1 MDRWYAE
8 QEVGST
14 LADERAQSGTR
25 TGLSER
31 VIVAAAIE
39 IIAERGVDG
48 LSMRLLSERLGVAL
62 GATYKHV
69 ANKHTLLQ
77 MVAEALY
84 ARIEPASDDLDEFEQ
99 AKSVMLEVHRVL
111 AAHPGM
117 ADYIAQHVPEFTSV
131 NLVKLITGPL
141 CVGRA
146 HSGRSQSDHLGVGA
160 LERWPHAGSHSSRVA
175 GRGGRSLRGGR
186 RPDPPGGTGAPRA
199 TLWSTPL
206 TSVRPVVRVPIDM
219 PPLAARGHAALA
231 A

>member
-1 MDRWYAE
+1 MDPRYAE

-14 LADERAQSGTR
+14 LAAERAASGSR

-69 ANKHTLLQ
+69 ANKHALLQ

-84 ARIEPASDDLDEFEQ
+84 ARIEPASDNLDEFEQ
-99 AKSVMLEVHRVL
+99 AKSVMLQVHRVL

-141 CVGRA
+141 CAAGLTPAEANRITLALVLLNGGHMLVRIPPELQDEA
-146 HSGRSQSDHLGVGA
+146 AEAFEEGVD
-160 LERWPHAGSHSSRVA
+160 LI
-175 GRGGRSLRGGR
+175 LRGARARRGR
-186 RPDPPGGTGAPRA
+186 PFGQRR
-199 TLWSTPL
+199 
-206 TSVRPVVRVPIDM
+206 
-219 PPLAARGHAALA
+219 
-231 A
+231 